1 MADELNVRIN
11 NVLVSGRKDE
21 TLTYARYVKDE
32 ATDKNVADLIS
43 AKADATEVDN
53 ALAKKADK
61 EWVQGELDKKV
72 DTSTFTT
79 AIGKKADASDME
91 AALDKKADKTEASD
105 LSTALGKKADK
116 TDVENAVTRLDEKI
130 EDAHKIDAGQV
141 VMENLGQ
148 DVRDAIAAAAA
159 TPKRIVTCVNG
170 VWPDISDVDT
180 LGLISG
186 GYAVNAKDMSV
197 YVWKNRSWNKTETVD
212 VSLFYLDKR
221 DNTLYTC
228 DMKNKR
234 MVNIANSVKIG
245 TTKGTAYDG
254 ASGQQLADR
263 IEGKDGGLG
272 LPDNIVRR
280 VSVDATEEDS
290 VQLLSDE
297 AEWDGAEWG
306 YTDEYR
312 CEIPA
317 ATEETAG
324 VMSASD
330 KKTLAQTAADVA
342 ALRKTVETWVNASG
356 FVGMARANGD
366 TSPGAETAYG
376 TAERVHEVGAR
387 WRLCTVKD
395 GVVTHR
401 CAPGRLTLGTLGE
414 EVKIDGSDGD
424 VMLCCEDGLEL
435 LKDTR
440 TVDGRELN
448 IIGLG
453 THPCTWYGS
462 ESKHLKPF
470 GITPCAT
477 VNAKIL
483 DDAREQAHCVY
494 NTDAKGVSA
503 PAPSLY
509 KAGFKKD
516 GGGWPSGSVSCI
528 KSIQEAQNKN
538 ADALTN
544 RPWTGFYYE
553 YYEAILAMM
562 YAEMGTL
569 DHTHTNLM
577 GVGVTGAAMPDS
589 SNFYDAKGSALSG
602 WMLRTADG
610 QTLYSRLWTDLYT
623 ADGLFSKNMVYGQL
637 CQSGYAIVGVLEAQ
651 RVLDGISKAGLVE
664 EIGKEGALFCFND
677 DGDIEM
683 DDTVNPATGEGMA
696 ACKMYYQVRDV
707 PHCEGMAD
715 GVMTAVVNRWVKLE
729 MNDGILLWDKKTS
742 MDGGIVVMKCS
753 IPIYRGWTLP
763 LAGLFIQTMGAHYV
777 EKRSA
782 DGNLATFFACADD
795 VDKVPPLTSFGETA
809 YWNRT
814 ATAVPPYLLNG
825 LTKGRTLSA
834 LPGEAWVAK
843 ANYGLSLL
851 CATSMTGAGQHTKEC
866 AYLWLYLSQN
876 KENGSTYVHGSVCG
890 CSVHVGQAS
899 ARSAACA
906 HGAGSGDGHY
916 AGAAAVLL
924 KQ

>member
-1 MADELNVRIN
+1 MAEKRIKILLTPAGEAWESTREYKMLDYIVVDGKTLYVCVKTDDTTGVNVGHA
-11 NVLVSGRKDE
+11 LTE
-21 TLTYARYVKDE
+21 TEWWNRCLDMSEAVAAAARAAE
-32 ATDKNVADLIS
+32 TATN
-43 AKADATEVDN
+43 
-53 ALAKKADK
+53 
-61 EWVQGELDKKV
+61 
-72 DTSTFTT
+72 
-79 AIGKKADASDME
+79 
-91 AALDKKADKTEASD
+91 AALDAQKKTAEAVRAATSAVSDAKTATSNATNAASAANTAANTANTAATAATNAADKAGTATAEAEKVNA
-105 LSTALGKKADK
+105 TI
-116 TDVENAVTRLDEKI
+116 TDDN
-130 EDAHKIDAGQV
+130 
-141 VMENLGQ
+141 VME
-148 DVRDAIAAAAA
+148 
-159 TPKRIVTCVNG
+159 VT
-170 VWPDISDVDT
+170 DRT
-180 LGLISG
+180 
-186 GYAVNAKDMSV
+186 
-197 YVWKNRSWNKTETVD
+197 
-212 VSLFYLDKR
+212 
-221 DNTLYTC
+221 
-228 DMKNKR
+228 
-234 MVNIANSVKIG
+234 
-245 TTKGTAYDG
+245 G
-254 ASGQQLADR
+254 A
-263 IEGKDGGLG
+263 
-272 LPDNIVRR
+272 
-280 VSVDATEEDS
+280 
-290 VQLLSDE
+290 
-297 AEWDGAEWG
+297 
-306 YTDEYR
+306 
-312 CEIPA
+312 
-317 ATEETAG
+317 
-324 VMSASD
+324 
-330 KKTLAQTAADVA
+330 KKTLSLVTAAQAEQTAADVA
-342 ALRKTVETWVNASG
+342 ELRKTVETWVNASG
-356 FVGMARANGD
+356 FVGMARVNGD

-729 MNDGILLWDKKTS
+729 MNDGFLAFDKKTS
-742 MDGGIVVMKCS
+742 MDGGIAVLKCS

-777 EKRSA
+777 EKLSA

-890 CSVHVGQAS
+890 CYVNCGRAS
-899 ARSAACA
+899 ARTAYCND
-906 HGAGSGDGHY
+906 GAGAGHAIY